1 MNQTALRAYIAD
13 DEAEVREALRLL
25 LEQKLGCQIVGEA
38 AHTHGLISLVGSAHA
53 DLVLIDWELPGR
65 VDARLLEGLRQLASR
80 PCIFVCSSYPDLKE
94 AALAAGADAFAGKG
108 DPPEL
113 LLAVIRAQF
122 SN

>member
-38 AHTHGLISLVGSAHA
+38 AHTHGLISLVGSAHV
-53 DLVLIDWELPGR
+53 DLVVIDWELPGR

-80 PCIFVCSSYPDLKE
+80 PRIIVCSSYPDLKE

>member
-38 AHTHGLISLVGSAHA
+38 AHAHGLISLVDSAHA

-80 PCIFVCSSYPDLKE
+80 PRIIVCSSYPDLKE

>member
-65 VDARLLEGLRQLASR
+65 VDARLLEGLHQLVSR
-80 PCIFVCSSYPDLKE
+80 PRIIVCSSYPDLKE

-108 DPPEL
+108 DPPEH
-113 LLAVIRAQF
+113 LLAVVRAQF
-122 SN
+122 SD